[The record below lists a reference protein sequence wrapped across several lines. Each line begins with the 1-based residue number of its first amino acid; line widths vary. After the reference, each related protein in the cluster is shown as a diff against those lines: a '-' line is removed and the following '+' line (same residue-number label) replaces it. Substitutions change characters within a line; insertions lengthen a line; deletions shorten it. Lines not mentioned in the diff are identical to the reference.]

1 MMHESTVVDLSG
13 PCHHQPP
20 TLSLPHTPSVH
31 ASLGNQF
38 RFVPI
43 QHASPPAH
51 RPPPPIPTIAS
62 EHGAPNPNPISRTGQ
77 WKPGNAL
84 LLHRHRQRR
93 RGRAGRR
100 RGRGHEQSRSL
111 LARSCSP
118 SLQEHDGAVRICAAS
133 SPIKPIIRMQQPSA
147 RLGMKQT
154 SGPFLPPKPRLRVDI
169 THWME
174 RNLPPRPH

>member
-1 MMHESTVVDLSG
+1 MMHESTVVGLSG

-20 TLSLPHTPSVH
+20 TCPRPTPPSVH

-43 QHASPPAH
+43 QRALPPVDHPPRSPPTA
-51 RPPPPIPTIAS
+51 RAAMRETLTQS
-62 EHGAPNPNPISRTGQ
+62 LSLSRAGQ
-77 WKPGNAL
+77 GEAGSA
-84 LLHRHRQRR
+84 LHRH
-93 RGRAGRR
+93 APA
-100 RGRGHEQSRSL
+100 RGRGRGQGHGQL
-111 LARSCSP
+111 RSCWCC
-118 SLQEHDGAVRICAAS
+118 SLQEHDGWCESALPHRPS
-133 SPIKPIIRMQQPSA
+133 KPIIRMQQPSG

-174 RNLPPRPH
+174 RNLPHRSH